1 MKKFA
6 SLLLLCGVLTACGGE
21 NVLYTPQA
29 QIMPQHIKKVAIRPI
44 LNRTEVFALED
55 KFYNE
60 LYDTFLRNGTYQI
73 VAENNGAEGVVVT
86 TISRYLNV
94 PVQYDSQLI
103 PTVYKMDIWLDVV
116 LMDKTTNTPV
126 WREPAFLGTQL
137 YAASTLPG
145 GLTEQQARDRVFEK
159 LSKDIVKRT
168 VDGFGSVYSENKKKV
183 MNNPEYTTI
192 TEPS

>member
-1 MKKFA
+1 MKKFLIA
-6 SLLLLCGVLTACGGE
+6 LCSAAVLSACATEGA
-21 NVLYTPQA
+21 LYTPQA

-44 LNRTEVFALED
+44 LNKTEVFALED

-60 LYDTFLRNGTYQI
+60 LYDEFLRDGTYQI
-73 VAENNGAEGVVVT
+73 VSENNGAEGVVVT

-94 PVQYDSQLI
+94 PIQYDSQLI
-103 PTVYKMDIWLDVV
+103 PTVYRMDIWLDVV
-116 LMDKTTNTPV
+116 LMDKTTNAPV
-126 WREPAFLGTQL
+126 WREPAFMGTQI

-145 GLTEQQARDRVFEK
+145 GMTEVHARDVVFQK

-168 VDGFGSVYSENKKKV
+168 VDGFGSVMSENKKKV

-192 TEPS
+192 TQ

>member
-1 MKKFA
+1 MKKLIWA
-6 SLLLLCGVLTACGGE
+6 LCTLIVLAACAGE
-21 NVLYTPQA
+21 NVIYKPQA
-29 QIMPQHIKKVAIRPI
+29 QIMPQHIKKIAVRQI

-60 LYDTFLRNGTYQI
+60 LYDEFLRNGSYQI
-73 VAENNGAEGVVVT
+73 VSENDGAEGVVVT

-103 PTVYKMDIWLDVV
+103 PTVYQMNIWLDVV
-116 LMDKTTNTPV
+116 FMDKTTNAPV
-126 WREPAFLGTQL
+126 WREPAFLGTQV

-145 GLTEQQARDRVFEK
+145 GMTEVQARDEIFK
-159 LSKDIVKRT
+159 QLSRDIVKRT
-168 VDGFGSVYSENKKKV
+168 VDGFGSVWSENKKKV

-192 TEPS
+192 TD

>member
-1 MKKFA
+1 MKKLLFVLAGAAALAACA
-6 SLLLLCGVLTACGGE
+6 SEGAV
-21 NVLYTPQA
+21 YKPQA
-29 QIMPQHIKKVAIRPI
+29 QIMPQHIKKIAVRQI

-60 LYDTFLRNGTYQI
+60 LYDEFLRNGTYQI
-73 VAENNGAEGVVVT
+73 VSENADAQGVVAT

-94 PVQYDSQLI
+94 PIQYDSQLI
-103 PTVYKMDIWLDVV
+103 PTVYRMDIWLDVV
-116 LMDKTTNTPV
+116 LIDKSTNAPV
-126 WREPAFLGTQL
+126 WREPALLGTQI

-145 GLTEQQARDRVFEK
+145 VMTEVQARDVVFEK

-168 VDGFGSVYSENKKKV
+168 VDGFGSVMSENKKKV

-192 TEPS
+192 TH